1 MGGGKFMSNEQIRID
16 DNLKTY
22 DVVNKE
28 GKFLCNFTFNPSDT
42 GIVDR
47 YKEVSK
53 NLSNMATRMAA
64 ESSSNEEKAK
74 KAEDYIRG
82 QFDYL
87 FDADVSGTIFTIMG
101 PMSLMGNSQIFA
113 EYVMGVIANVV
124 KKESGVY
131 LKKLEMRIKK
141 HTSKYH
147 G

>member
-1 MGGGKFMSNEQIRID
+1 MANEQIRID

-28 GKFLCNFTFNPSDT
+28 GKLLCNFTFNPSDT

-101 PMSLMGNSQIFA
+101 PMSLMGNGQIFA